1 MRREPTA
8 NRRGSTVE
16 LPSHSGAAIPQWS
29 CHPTVELPMDYR
41 MLHNMGSESASS
53 GRVRPILTE
62 LWSFQIIWLGSA
74 DRTGRTMNRQK
85 DWATRSGGLIVSQ
98 VGAE

>member
-1 MRREPTA
+1 
-8 NRRGSTVE
+8 
-16 LPSHSGAAIPQWS
+16 
-29 CHPTVELPMDYR
+29 MDYR

-85 DWATRSGGLIVSQ
+85 GLGNSFGWVDSKSSRGGIDRL
-98 VGAE
+98 G